1 MTQLLAVDNLSKRFG
16 GFVALDG
23 ISISVN
29 PGERIGLIGPN
40 GSARARWSIAFAARC
55 RTRRARC
62 ASTVI

>member
-29 PGERIGLIGPN
+29 PGERIKVDTRTDEYIE
-40 GSARARWSIAFAARC
+40 RAKE
-55 RTRRARC
+55 
-62 ASTVI
+62 